1 MNGQFKLIHNINL
14 QLYQDILNRLK
25 DENNKMNETTI
36 IKGIIAFELEKIRIQ
51 LNELKGP
58 ETARLKR
65 SINWIGSAWK
75 WIAGSPD
82 ATDWNEIMRSQD
94 SLVSNNNLQY
104 KINSEISTKTQEL
117 LRTING
123 IITTT
128 NDILGYNIQAK
139 SSQEIQHKV
148 TILKEDVGELV
159 RACQMAKAKVVNTN
173 LLNKEEVN
181 QLIGEL
187 DVLPYSN
194 IIEAIEYSEPSIYT
208 NGTHL
213 LYILS
218 MPKVAETKFNHLI
231 VRAVLKEGQ
240 KVDVTH
246 RTILMN
252 KDETYGVKDK
262 CLRLT
267 NAMICKKEM
276 LDQLPEE
283 DCITRLL
290 KGGKTACRYVTSS
303 ESKVELLKDDTIFLD
318 NFNSSI
324 WSNGTSH
331 HLDGSFL
338 LQMENES
345 LRINNKIYWSLT
357 SSGVQVLPPVLTTIT
372 NKSLS
377 VNLNLVHEMASTN
390 IQLLAYLKEKTT
402 WFMMSGSLGLFVLM
416 VLIWITWRKLT
427 TKKNLPK
434 LNLPIIQQNASLHPD
449 LRDADF

>member
-1 MNGQFKLIHNINL
+1 M
-14 QLYQDILNRLK
+14 
-25 DENNKMNETTI
+25 
-36 IKGIIAFELEKIRIQ
+36 
-51 LNELKGP
+51 
-58 ETARLKR
+58 
-65 SINWIGSAWK
+65 
-75 WIAGSPD
+75 
-82 ATDWNEIMRSQD
+82 
-94 SLVSNNNLQY
+94 
-104 KINSEISTKTQEL
+104 
-117 LRTING
+117 
-123 IITTT
+123 
-128 NDILGYNIQAK
+128 
-139 SSQEIQHKV
+139 

-213 LYILS
+213 LYILL
-218 MPKVAETKFNHLI
+218 MPKVAETKFNH
-231 VRAVLKEGQ
+231 
-240 KVDVTH
+240 VTH
-246 RTILMN
+246 P
-252 KDETYGVKDK
+252 ETYGVKDK

-338 LQMENES
+338 LQ
-345 LRINNKIYWSLT
+345 T

-416 VLIWITWRKLT
+416 VLIWIT
-427 TKKNLPK
+427 
-434 LNLPIIQQNASLHPD
+434 
-449 LRDADF
+449 

>member
-159 RACQMAKAKVVNTN
+159 RACQMAKAKVVNN
-173 LLNKEEVN
+173 
-181 QLIGEL
+181 
-187 DVLPYSN
+187 
-194 IIEAIEYSEPSIYT
+194 
-208 NGTHL
+208 
-213 LYILS
+213 
-218 MPKVAETKFNHLI
+218 
-231 VRAVLKEGQ
+231 
-240 KVDVTH
+240 
-246 RTILMN
+246 
-252 KDETYGVKDK
+252 
-262 CLRLT
+262 
-267 NAMICKKEM
+267 
-276 LDQLPEE
+276 
-283 DCITRLL
+283 
-290 KGGKTACRYVTSS
+290 
-303 ESKVELLKDDTIFLD
+303 
-318 NFNSSI
+318 
-324 WSNGTSH
+324 
-331 HLDGSFL
+331 
-338 LQMENES
+338 
-345 LRINNKIYWSLT
+345 
-357 SSGVQVLPPVLTTIT
+357 
-372 NKSLS
+372 
-377 VNLNLVHEMASTN
+377 
-390 IQLLAYLKEKTT
+390 
-402 WFMMSGSLGLFVLM
+402 
-416 VLIWITWRKLT
+416 
-427 TKKNLPK
+427 
-434 LNLPIIQQNASLHPD
+434 
-449 LRDADF
+449 

>member
-1 MNGQFKLIHNINL
+1 
-14 QLYQDILNRLK
+14 
-25 DENNKMNETTI
+25 
-36 IKGIIAFELEKIRIQ
+36 
-51 LNELKGP
+51 
-58 ETARLKR
+58 
-65 SINWIGSAWK
+65 
-75 WIAGSPD
+75 
-82 ATDWNEIMRSQD
+82 
-94 SLVSNNNLQY
+94 
-104 KINSEISTKTQEL
+104 
-117 LRTING
+117 
-123 IITTT
+123 
-128 NDILGYNIQAK
+128 
-139 SSQEIQHKV
+139 
-148 TILKEDVGELV
+148 
-159 RACQMAKAKVVNTN
+159 
-173 LLNKEEVN
+173 
-181 QLIGEL
+181 
-187 DVLPYSN
+187 
-194 IIEAIEYSEPSIYT
+194 
-208 NGTHL
+208 
-213 LYILS
+213 

-303 ESKVELLKDDTIFLD
+303 ESKVEFLKDDTIFLD

-338 LQMENES
+338 LQ
-345 LRINNKIYWSLT
+345 T

-377 VNLNLVHEMASTN
+377 VNLNIVHEMASTN
-390 IQLLAYLKEKTT
+390 MQLLAYLKEKTT

-427 TKKNLPK
+427 TKKNLTQTERANTTTK
-434 LNLPIIQQNASLHPD
+434 RLLTS
-449 LRDADF
+449 

>member
-218 MPKVAETKFNHLI
+218 MPKVAET
-231 VRAVLKEGQ
+231 
-240 KVDVTH
+240 
-246 RTILMN
+246 
-252 KDETYGVKDK
+252 
-262 CLRLT
+262 
-267 NAMICKKEM
+267 
-276 LDQLPEE
+276 
-283 DCITRLL
+283 
-290 KGGKTACRYVTSS
+290 
-303 ESKVELLKDDTIFLD
+303 
-318 NFNSSI
+318 
-324 WSNGTSH
+324 
-331 HLDGSFL
+331 
-338 LQMENES
+338 
-345 LRINNKIYWSLT
+345 
-357 SSGVQVLPPVLTTIT
+357 
-372 NKSLS
+372 
-377 VNLNLVHEMASTN
+377 
-390 IQLLAYLKEKTT
+390 
-402 WFMMSGSLGLFVLM
+402 
-416 VLIWITWRKLT
+416 
-427 TKKNLPK
+427 
-434 LNLPIIQQNASLHPD
+434 
-449 LRDADF
+449 